1 MKGDGIVRKG
11 PRFILEILV
20 QTGQTIQTEML
31 KKYNELAANKID
43 EDPVLLQPWTSISS
57 MDEVKEISD
66 AVAALQEF
74 VKQCSE
80 EWGTLWAN
88 NRAKESRFATAK
100 QHKEQKRTAQQAK
113 HDFVARFAKEP
124 LEECR
129 LLRKLSVLDQVKASY
144 AYSLNPTFAYNVAW
158 QTLCKIKADSLG
170 SKAFTVEFG
179 SAMTIPAAE
188 VRTRALINS
197 ASTSVVDSGSA
208 NA

>member
-20 QTGQTIQTEML
+20 QTGQTVRTEML
-31 KKYNELAANKID
+31 TKYDQLAANKID
-43 EDPVLLQPWTSISS
+43 EDPALLQPWMNTSSI
-57 MDEVKEISD
+57 EVKEIAD
-66 AVAALQEF
+66 AVTALQNF
-74 VKQCSE
+74 VDKCSE
-80 EWGTLWAN
+80 EWGTLWAI
-88 NRAKESRFATAK
+88 NRAKDPRFVSAK

-113 HDFVARFAKEP
+113 NNFVARFAKEP

-129 LLRKLSVLDQVKASY
+129 LLCKMNVLDQVKASY
-144 AYSLNPTFAYNVAW
+144 AYSVNPTFAYNVAW
-158 QTLCKIKADSLG
+158 QTLCKIKADSIG

-179 SAMTIPAAE
+179 SAMTISAAE
-188 VRTRALINS
+188 VRTRALFNS

>member
-31 KKYNELAANKID
+31 KKYNQLAANKID
-43 EDPVLLQPWTSISS
+43 EDPALLQPWMSTSSI
-57 MDEVKEISD
+57 EVKEIAD
-66 AVAALQEF
+66 AVTALQNF
-74 VKQCSE
+74 VDKCNE
-80 EWGTLWAN
+80 EWGTLWAI
-88 NRAKESRFATAK
+88 NRAKEPRFGSAK

-113 HDFVARFAKEP
+113 HDFVARFAQEP

-129 LLRKLSVLDQVKASY
+129 LLRKLGVLDQVKASY

-188 VRTRALINS
+188 VRTRALFNS
-197 ASTSVVDSGSA
+197 ASTFVVDSGST